1 MEGVRLVTIKSYR
14 FDSEDIICPY
24 CGYRHKD
31 GWDYDLEQERTEQ
44 FDCCNED
51 CEKEFNV
58 ILEIETTYRT
68 SVI

>member
-1 MEGVRLVTIKSYR
+1 MTSKIEQ
-14 FDSEDIICPY
+14 FDNEDIICPY
-24 CGYRHKD
+24 CEYRHKD
-31 GWDYDLEQERTEQ
+31 AWEYYLEQERMTQIE
-44 FDCCNED
+44 CCNED